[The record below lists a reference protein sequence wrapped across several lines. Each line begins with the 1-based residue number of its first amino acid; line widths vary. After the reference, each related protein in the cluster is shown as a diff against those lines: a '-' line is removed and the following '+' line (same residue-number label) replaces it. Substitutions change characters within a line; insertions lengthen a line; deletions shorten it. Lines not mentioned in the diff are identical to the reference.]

1 MQNIDLSE
9 MSGTLKST
17 KNYYNIKMDE
27 ETITFGDIEI
37 EKQKVYRYKTPL
49 FLEDINTDNKLVSNK
64 ISSNGKKR

>member
-1 MQNIDLSE
+1 MQNIELSE
-9 MSGTLKST
+9 KSGTLKST

-27 ETITFGDIEI
+27 ETTFGDIEI

-49 FLEDINTDNKLVSNK
+49 FLEDVNADNKLVSNK